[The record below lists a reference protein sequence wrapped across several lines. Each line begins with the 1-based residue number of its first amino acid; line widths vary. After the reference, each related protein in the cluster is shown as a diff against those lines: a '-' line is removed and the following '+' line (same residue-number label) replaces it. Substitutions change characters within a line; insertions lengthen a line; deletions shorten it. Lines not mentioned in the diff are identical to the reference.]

1 MENITVMFLLFLVK
15 ATLVSAVIGCF
26 VCWKTKNTMSGF
38 FDGFALPLCVA
49 TFFYLVPSVDIAIA
63 GLATIGLASFLALFF
78 WLVNESCPW
87 VRQRIER
94 EQRDIIR
101 ASPLS
106 PVFKKKADG

>member
-1 MENITVMFLLFLVK
+1 MENITVMFLLFLAK
-15 ATLVSAVIGCF
+15 ATLVSTVIGCF

-38 FDGFALPLCVA
+38 FNGFVLPLGVA
-49 TFFYLVPSVDIAIA
+49 AFFYLVPSVGVAIA
-63 GLATIGLASFLALFF
+63 VFTIIGLMCSLAVFF

-87 VRQRIER
+87 LRQRIER
-94 EQRDIIR
+94 EQKDIIR